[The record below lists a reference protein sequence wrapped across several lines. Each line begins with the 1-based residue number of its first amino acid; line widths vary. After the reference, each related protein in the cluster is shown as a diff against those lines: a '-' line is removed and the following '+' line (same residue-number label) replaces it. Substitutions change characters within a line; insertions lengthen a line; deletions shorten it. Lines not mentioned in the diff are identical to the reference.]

1 MSNYRSAI
9 KRINHASCSVELE
22 RVERGLNNVHAIG
35 HLTDNELMRLD
46 IKICERIDQLL
57 EELTG

>member
-9 KRINHASCSVELE
+9 KRINHASCSAELE

-46 IKICERIDQLL
+46 IKLCERTDQLIK
-57 EELTG
+57 EL

>member
-9 KRINHASCSVELE
+9 SRINYAQCLTELDTVEQ
-22 RVERGLNNVHAIG
+22 GLKNVHAIG

-46 IKICERIDQLL
+46 IKLCERTDQLI
-57 EELTG
+57 EEL

>member
-46 IKICERIDQLL
+46 IKLCERTDQLIK
-57 EELTG
+57 EL